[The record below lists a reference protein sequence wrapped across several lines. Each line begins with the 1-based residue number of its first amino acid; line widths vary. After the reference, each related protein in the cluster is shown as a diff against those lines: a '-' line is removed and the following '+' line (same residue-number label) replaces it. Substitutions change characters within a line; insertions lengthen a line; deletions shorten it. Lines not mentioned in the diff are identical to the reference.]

1 MSDKNNCGNKGVCCG
16 APVWF
21 IGWLFTIG
29 FIKVTFWKAV
39 LALLVW
45 PYFLGSALAAHLA
58 SAPQM

>member
-16 APVWF
+16 APVWA

-45 PYFLGSALAAHLA
+45 PYFLGSALAERMTL
-58 SAPQM
+58 Q